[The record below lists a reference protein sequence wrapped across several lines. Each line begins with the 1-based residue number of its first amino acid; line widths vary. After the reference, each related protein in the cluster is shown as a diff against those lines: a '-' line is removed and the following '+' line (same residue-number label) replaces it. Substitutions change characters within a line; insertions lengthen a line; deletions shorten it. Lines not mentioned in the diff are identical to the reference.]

1 MFYGDKYVREAVAL
15 LKDMVSIPTVN
26 PPGEHYLEFADLA
39 KKVLENIGFNVSL
52 IEVPEDFLDRYY
64 PYAPAHRGRPRII
77 VYAKYGSGKPVLHF
91 NGHYDVVP
99 PGSGWTR
106 DPFTPVEENGRI
118 YGRGTTD
125 MKGGIAAFIAATKSV
140 IDSKESIK
148 GTIEIALVPD
158 EEAGG
163 AGSRYFAVKRLS
175 EPDYVILG
183 EPTTNG
189 IIGIGHKGMIRAMV
203 RSMVSKFMEVFPG
216 SGITPS

>member
-1 MFYGDKYVREAVAL
+1 
-15 LKDMVSIPTVN
+15 
-26 PPGEHYLEFADLA
+26 
-39 KKVLENIGFNVSL
+39 
-52 IEVPEDFLDRYY
+52 
-64 PYAPAHRGRPRII
+64 
-77 VYAKYGSGKPVLHF
+77 
-91 NGHYDVVP
+91 
-99 PGSGWTR
+99 
-106 DPFTPVEENGRI
+106 
-118 YGRGTTD
+118 
-125 MKGGIAAFIAATKSV
+125 KSV